1 MIQRI
6 EALPE
11 GVREMDIFQSMLA
24 MERRRAADPSWQAE
38 MRRQE
43 AELRRRYFVHGSVAI
58 CVLTAFVGLAL
69 YDPFGLFAWMAQ
81 LALDHFVI
89 AGPAALIMPLIC
101 LIWLK
106 NPELVSNKKLMGALD
121 ALVFG
126 GALCVGLL
134 SLITILKFTQFTFQQ
149 F

>member
-38 MRRQE
+38 VRRQE
-43 AELRRRYFVHGSVAI
+43 AELRRLYFVYGSVSL
-58 CVLTAFVGLAL
+58 CVLTAFVGLVL

-89 AGPAALIMPLIC
+89 AGPAALIMPPIC
-101 LIWLK
+101 MVWLK
-106 NPELVSNKKLMGALD
+106 NPEPVSNKKLMGVLD

-126 GALCVGLL
+126 GTLCIGLL
-134 SLITILKFTQFTFQQ
+134 SLITILKVMQLTFQQ
-149 F
+149 L